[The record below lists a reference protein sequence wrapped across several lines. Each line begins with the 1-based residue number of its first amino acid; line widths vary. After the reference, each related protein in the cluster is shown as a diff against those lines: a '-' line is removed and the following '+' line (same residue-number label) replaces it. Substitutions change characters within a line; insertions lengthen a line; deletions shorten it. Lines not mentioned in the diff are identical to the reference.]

1 MEGLWGLGEILDRE
15 EILEMKWLTL
25 KPAMSD
31 RGTGF
36 VFLKQGFLQHIFR
49 DFDPEPSVEG
59 GEENAHGKRS

>member
-36 VFLKQGFLQHIFR
+36 LQHIFR